1 MDDEGNLVDPTKP
14 SEISREHAR
23 QIYVTMVR
31 LQVMDNLFYEAQR
44 QGRFSFYLQS
54 TGEEALNVGSA
65 AGMDAKDTVL
75 AQYREQGVIMWRG
88 FTYKQFAHQV
98 LGTHQALGKGRQ
110 MPIHYGSAELY
121 FHTISSPLATQIPQ
135 AVGVA
140 YANKMDNRPQ
150 VAVVYFGD
158 GAASEGDFHAAMN
171 FASTLEVPVVFICRN
186 NGWAI
191 STPAHEQYRGDGI
204 AGRGPAYGI
213 PTTRV
218 DGNDALAMWEVS
230 AAARKIA
237 LEESRP
243 VLIEA
248 MTYRSAHH
256 STSDD
261 SARYRSKDEMKRW
274 QGREPVGRF
283 RLWLESKGWW
293 TEEEEVDLRNSSRV
307 ELLAAIEDAEKAPK
321 PSLENMVTDVYDVV
335 PPQLR
340 EQEAGVARMI
350 ELHSQDF
357 ESLNLAK
364 K

>member
-44 QGRFSFYLQS
+44 QS

-98 LGTHQALGKGRQ
+98 LGTHQDLGKGRQ

-171 FASTLEVPVVFICRN
+171 FASTLEMADTVLTYFAQLCLVPFIIYVHIAEHVPVVFICRN

-307 ELLAAIEDAEKAPK
+307 E
-321 PSLENMVTDVYDVV
+321 
-335 PPQLR
+335 
-340 EQEAGVARMI
+340 
-350 ELHSQDF
+350 
-357 ESLNLAK
+357 
-364 K
+364 